1 MDIRVLR
8 YFLKI
13 CELGNISKA
22 AESLHTTQP
31 NLSRQLTQLEE
42 ELGRTLVIRG
52 KRRPTLTEEGGI
64 SESKRSLSWRWL
76 TTPSRP

>member
-31 NLSRQLTQLEE
+31 NPTQPLTPAHSARGGTRKNPCHPWKKTADADGG
-42 ELGRTLVIRG
+42 GRVSQKASALYRG
-52 KRRPTLTEEGGI
+52 DG
-64 SESKRSLSWRWL
+64 
-76 TTPSRP
+76 

>member
-13 CELGNISKA
+13 SELGNISKA

-31 NLSRQLTQLEE
+31 N
-42 ELGRTLVIRG
+42 
-52 KRRPTLTEEGGI
+52 PT
-64 SESKRSLSWRWL
+64 SHASSLS
-76 TTPSRP
+76 